1 MTNCPK
7 FIKMHKMFHGK
18 SMIITWIQHV
28 ADTQTV
34 TIYVNVVDVN
44 VATISKITEEQVLKD
59 RELKKTKSA
68 TN

>member
-1 MTNCPK
+1 
-7 FIKMHKMFHGK
+7 MFHGK